1 MAIKLFCNIFTLSNE
16 KLVSL
21 ILANFWIPIQSL
33 HFRRELN
40 NAEQLKA
47 QHAMSKPSLAPNLQT
62 IEKIFVRCKRTSL
75 LCQSVN
81 YGRKKFC
88 KSGFQTTFAKGLI
101 LLRNEVTN
109 TSILPLWVSKFY
121 ITSTHRHLILM
132 RGNQLPVYASR

>member
-47 QHAMSKPSLAPNLQT
+47 QHAMSKPSLAPNL
-62 IEKIFVRCKRTSL
+62 
-75 LCQSVN
+75 
-81 YGRKKFC
+81 
-88 KSGFQTTFAKGLI
+88 
-101 LLRNEVTN
+101 
-109 TSILPLWVSKFY
+109 
-121 ITSTHRHLILM
+121 
-132 RGNQLPVYASR
+132 